1 MVLLQQKFNRAQVT
15 DIYDKLFRILQSKGY
30 IDIVDDFLLNG
41 HDRYIAIIS
50 KISLE
55 HFDSWGKVLK
65 LYVTFFIK
73 DIIINT
79 YILFDGKKITIPA
92 ELNSVKDFMIINKG
106 DMNLPIKDKMKRLIR
121 TYYNQNINI
130 SNPISKMSLKDI
142 KIYKVDRI
150 VANDDK
156 FYDRIINDISTI
168 DYINFTT
175 FIYTIVKIRNKL
187 YYVIFVYA
195 SDVEIIVLDIIK
207 DLGYKSDFEGVSW
220 K

>member
-1 MVLLQQKFNRAQVT
+1 MVLLQQKFNRAQVAE
-15 DIYDKLFRILQSKGY
+15 IYGELFKILQAKGY
-30 IDIVDDFLLNG
+30 SDITGDFLLNG
-41 HDRYIAIIS
+41 TDRYIAIIS

-55 HFDSWGKVLK
+55 HFDSLGKVLK

-79 YILFDGKKITIPA
+79 YILYDGNKITMPV
-92 ELNSVKDFMIINKG
+92 ELDSVKDFMIINKG

-150 VANDDK
+150 VANDDN
-156 FYDRIINDISTI
+156 FYNNIINEISTI
-168 DYINFTT
+168 TYNNFTT

-187 YYVIFVYA
+187 YYAIFVYA